1 MLLSQKVKDTI
12 LENGMQNIKNINASY
27 PKIVPELTPP
37 ASDTTT
43 AESSSSMT
51 TTTSTDNTA
60 SSSSVDSRVLGEACP
75 TTTHAMQ
82 EVSYWLL
89 FELPYNLQ

>member
-1 MLLSQKVKDTI
+1 
-12 LENGMQNIKNINASY
+12 
-27 PKIVPELTPP
+27 
-37 ASDTTT
+37 
-43 AESSSSMT
+43 MT

-75 TTTHAMQ
+75 TTTHAMH